1 MHGVVTESLEE
12 YLAGTLDPVAL
23 RNIEAHLNACGMCR
37 DQMRSM
43 QDVSQLF
50 VSLRAE
56 ESCEP
61 SPGFYAEVMERV
73 SERRAAPSFAN
84 FFGLNL
90 AFERRLVFA
99 SLLTLAVLGSFLVAR
114 EWDQGSP
121 SPEAVLAQQNSPAF
135 DAQSGEDNMLV
146 TLTAYEH

>member
-1 MHGVVTESLEE
+1 MHGVVMESLEE

-23 RNIEAHLNACGMCR
+23 RSVEAHLNACGMCR
-37 DQMRSM
+37 EEIHSM
-43 QDVSQLF
+43 QDVAQLF

-56 ESCEP
+56 EGCDP

-73 SERRAAPSFAN
+73 GERRAVPTFAN

-99 SLLTLAVLGSFLVAR
+99 SLLTMAVLGGYLVSR
-114 EWDQGSP
+114 EWDQGNP
-121 SPEAVLAQQNSPAF
+121 SAEAVLAQQNSPAF